1 VVSDFKVITP
11 ESLGEALDALSSL
24 GNVRVLAGGTDVIV
38 QLEAG
43 SLKPCTFLNIQDLP
57 ELRSLQSATSL
68 TALTTYRDV
77 RTGPLKDQFPLL
89 ALAAREVGS
98 LAIQSRGTWV
108 GNVVN
113 ASPAADGVPALMVYD
128 AELEIRSKTQ
138 TRRIPLSTFYRGYK
152 EMDLRSDEL
161 IASIHLPPRAPGNFE
176 YFRKVGARRFQTIS
190 KTLLAGRLS
199 LDADGRVADVRMV
212 LASVAPF
219 TLRAISTESL
229 IRGRHL

>member
-1 VVSDFKVITP
+1 MWDMHAGYDSRGIVLSRTSRGGRRLRRSTCRQSVPVHGIHSNFRIGEGMPVVSDFKVITP

-24 GNVRVLAGGTDVIV
+24 GNVRVLAGGTDVMV

-138 TRRIPLSTFYRGYK
+138 
-152 EMDLRSDEL
+152 
-161 IASIHLPPRAPGNFE
+161 ASYHVAN
-176 YFRKVGARRFQTIS
+176 A
-190 KTLLAGRLS
+190 LA
-199 LDADGRVADVRMV
+199 AA
-212 LASVAPF
+212 
-219 TLRAISTESL
+219 
-229 IRGRHL
+229 